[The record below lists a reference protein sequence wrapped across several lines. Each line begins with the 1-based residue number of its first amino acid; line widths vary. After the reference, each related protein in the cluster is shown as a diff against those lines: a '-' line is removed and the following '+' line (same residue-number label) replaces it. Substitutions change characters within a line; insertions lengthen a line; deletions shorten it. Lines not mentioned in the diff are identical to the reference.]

1 MEVPDDTIGT
11 KLLLSR
17 AVAIKSSHSS
27 EANSEK

>member
-17 AVAIKSSHSS
+17 AVQLNLVTAAQWKV
-27 EANSEK
+27 K